1 MEELVRIKKDEAM
14 TTSLKIAGKFGKN
27 HKDVLRIIE
36 SKKLLFTER
45 NFTLSEYKDSTGR
58 KLPMYYLD
66 RDFTT
71 FIIMGF
77 TGSKAD
83 KWKLDYINAFNKMES
98 IIKNRN
104 NSEWIEKRSS
114 GKLTRIAETDT
125 IQKLVE
131 YAKEQGSG
139 NADKLYVVS

>member
-1 MEELVRIKKDEAM
+1 
-14 TTSLKIAGKFGKN
+14 
-27 HKDVLRIIE
+27 
-36 SKKLLFTER
+36 
-45 NFTLSEYKDSTGR
+45 
-58 KLPMYYLD
+58 MYYLD

-77 TGSKAD
+77 TGAKAD

-139 NADKLYVVS
+139 NADKLYVVYSKLANKMAKINGRDLATTHQLS

>member
-14 TTSLKIAGKFGKN
+14 TTSLKIAEKFNKN

-36 SKKLLFTER
+36 NKKSLFTER
-45 NFTLSEYKDSTGR
+45 NFTPSEYTDSTGR

-77 TGSKAD
+77 TGAKAD

-131 YAKEQGSG
+131 YAKE
-139 NADKLYVVS
+139 